1 MAEPHPVLPLI
12 DAALRGALVALCV
25 VLMAALWRL
34 RRTLRHPAG
43 HLRGA
48 DSTPPALLAALG
60 LCLGLIVQAV
70 GSHPEVERLADC
82 RLQTPLIGLAVGN
95 AVLFWLFS
103 AALFDDGFRWRRR
116 HLLAWAAAAA
126 IGALQCPAVLHLP
139 PGPWLGLLRAA
150 LRLVPL
156 ACTAAALWV
165 ALRHWRSDLV
175 ESRRRLRL
183 LLVAA
188 GIGYTL
194 LQLGARLSTPFGLL
208 SPDLALLDIAA
219 LVALMGGWSLLMLR
233 LPTPALLQP
242 AARPAL
248 PPGLT
253 PSLAPV
259 PGPLAGTDAAAAAT
273 PPEQVETGPVE
284 EREPPDVDAADT
296 RLAEALRQAMHQD
309 RLHRSDD
316 LTLSALAARLEVPE
330 YRLRRH
336 INQRLGFRNFN
347 AFVNS
352 HRLADAQRWL
362 ADPTMQDTP
371 ILTLALDAGFGSIGP
386 FNRAFKAETGL
397 TPSEFRSQALMQAM
411 TQAPAP
417 AAPLADS

>member
-1 MAEPHPVLPLI
+1 MAEPLPVLPLI
-12 DAALRGALVALCV
+12 DAALRGALVALCMVLV
-25 VLMAALWRL
+25 VALWRL
-34 RRTLRHPAG
+34 RRSMRVLRVLP
-43 HLRGA
+43 GA
-48 DSTPPALLAALG
+48 ATSSPPVPPALLAALG

-70 GSHPEVERLADC
+70 GSHPSVENQANCL
-82 RLQTPLIGLAVGN
+82 LQTPLIGLAVGN

-103 AALFDDGFRWRRR
+103 AALFDDEFRWRRR
-116 HLLAWAAAAA
+116 HALAWGAAAL
-126 IGALQCPAVLHLP
+126 IGALQCPVVLHLP
-139 PGPWLGLLRAA
+139 PGPWLPLLRVA

-156 ACTAAALWV
+156 VCAAAALWV

-194 LQLGARLSTPFGLL
+194 LQLGARLSTPLGLMT
-208 SPDLALLDIAA
+208 PDLALLDIAA
-219 LVALMGGWSLLMLR
+219 LLALVGGWALLMLR
-233 LPTPALLQP
+233 LPSPALLHP
-242 AARPAL
+242 AARELGPQGAQPARGADTEQGPGSQPQESTEPVETFEEA
-248 PPGLT
+248 PPGI
-253 PSLAPV
+253 
-259 PGPLAGTDAAAAAT
+259 DAA
-273 PPEQVETGPVE
+273 E
-284 EREPPDVDAADT
+284 E

-397 TPSEFRSQALMQAM
+397 TPSEFRSQALAQPPTPPQEA
-411 TQAPAP
+411 AP
-417 AAPLADS
+417 PLADS

>member
-1 MAEPHPVLPLI
+1 MAEPLPVLPLI
-12 DAALRGALVALCV
+12 DAALRGALVALCMVLV
-25 VLMAALWRL
+25 VALWRL
-34 RRTLRHPAG
+34 RRTLRLVPGSQHGTHP
-43 HLRGA
+43 
-48 DSTPPALLAALG
+48 SPPALLAAVG

-70 GSHPEVERLADC
+70 GSHPGVERQANCL
-82 RLQTPLIGLAVGN
+82 LQTPLIGLALGN

-103 AALFDDGFRWRRR
+103 AALFDDEFRWRRR
-116 HLLAWAAAAA
+116 HLLAWGAAAG

-139 PGPWLGLLRAA
+139 PGPWLGLLRGA

-156 ACTAAALWV
+156 VCAAAALWV
-165 ALRHWRSDLV
+165 ALRHWRADLV

-194 LQLGARLSTPFGLL
+194 LQLGARLSTPLGLMT
-208 SPDLALLDIAA
+208 PDLALLDIAA
-219 LVALMGGWSLLMLR
+219 LLTLVGGWALLMLR
-233 LPTPALLQP
+233 LPSPALLRP
-242 AARPAL
+242 AARQDGPRCPQPATAAVADSVAGSA
-248 PPGLT
+248 PPGL
-253 PSLAPV
+253 LEA
-259 PGPLAGTDAAAAAT
+259 AGEALPAIDAA
-273 PPEQVETGPVE
+273 E
-284 EREPPDVDAADT
+284 E

-316 LTLSALAARLEVPE
+316 LTLSALAAQLEVPE

-397 TPSEFRSQALMQAM
+397 TPSEFRSQALAQPPTPPQEA
-411 TQAPAP
+411 AP
-417 AAPLADS
+417 PLADS